1 MTSITSRAARHQRIV
16 DIISTCRVHTQDELR
31 SMLAVEGFTVTQATL
46 SRDLDA
52 LRAMKVPD
60 DHGLSVY
67 ALPTDG
73 DPSATPQLSIDD
85 DAMARLQRVATDVV
99 VGADGSANIAVV
111 HTRPGAA
118 HYLASALDR
127 AGIHDIL
134 GTIAG
139 DDTVLVVSR
148 QPLGGQDL
156 AVRLEALVQR
166 RRTRVGS

>member
-1 MTSITSRAARHQRIV
+1 MSSLTSRAARHQRIV

-52 LRAMKVPD
+52 LGATKIVD

-67 ALPTDG
+67 AIPADG
-73 DPSATPQLSIDD
+73 DPAATPELGIDD
-85 DAMARLQRVATDVV
+85 DVMARLQRVAADVV

-127 AGIHDIL
+127 AGIHEVL

-148 QPLGGQDL
+148 DPAGGQDL
-156 AVRLEALVQR
+156 AVRLEALVER

>member
-1 MTSITSRAARHQRIV
+1 MTAITSRAARHQRIV

-52 LRAMKVPD
+52 LRATKVID
-60 DHGLSVY
+60 DHGLSAY
-67 ALPTDG
+67 AIPADG
-73 DPSATPQLSIDD
+73 DPSARPELSIDD

-127 AGIHDIL
+127 AGIRDIL

-148 QPLGGQDL
+148 EPLGGQDL